1 MKPGS
6 STAHA
11 SHDESLV
18 VRLFGYDVD
27 PAERSRALD
36 LVAGCEECAA
46 LYADLGSIAT
56 ATSALPAP
64 ARPRDFTLTPADAA
78 RLRPHRPAAGRS
90 RWRGLTRQLGGAFAA
105 LGLAG
110 VLMTGALTAL
120 APATAT
126 PSSSEADRFG
136 SQGALNVA
144 AAPSMSGQPSAAGP
158 AATGTAMTGAA
169 GSPPTG
175 NAVASPVAASDGASS
190 SSPDITKAAAGS
202 PTASMHGYGLG
213 SADNPAPSSSAAP
226 QGAGVQ
232 TPSVGQP
239 PSGGSVDP
247 RLALLIG
254 SAGLLLIGLILL
266 VGPRLR
272 ARRVRG

>member
-78 RLRPHRPAAGRS
+78 RLRPHRPAGRGA
-90 RWRGLTRQLGGAFAA
+90 RGGA
-105 LGLAG
+105 
-110 VLMTGALTAL
+110 V
-120 APATAT
+120 
-126 PSSSEADRFG
+126 
-136 SQGALNVA
+136 
-144 AAPSMSGQPSAAGP
+144 
-158 AATGTAMTGAA
+158 
-169 GSPPTG
+169 
-175 NAVASPVAASDGASS
+175 
-190 SSPDITKAAAGS
+190 
-202 PTASMHGYGLG
+202 
-213 SADNPAPSSSAAP
+213 
-226 QGAGVQ
+226 
-232 TPSVGQP
+232 
-239 PSGGSVDP
+239 
-247 RLALLIG
+247 
-254 SAGLLLIGLILL
+254 
-266 VGPRLR
+266 
-272 ARRVRG
+272 ARRV

>member
-90 RWRGLTRQLGGAFAA
+90 RWRGLTRQFGGLGRAGAR
-105 LGLAG
+105 
-110 VLMTGALTAL
+110 MTGPLPAR

-126 PSSSEADRFG
+126 PSSSEADGFG

-144 AAPSMSGQPSAAGP
+144 AAPSMSGQ
-158 AATGTAMTGAA
+158 
-169 GSPPTG
+169 
-175 NAVASPVAASDGASS
+175 
-190 SSPDITKAAAGS
+190 
-202 PTASMHGYGLG
+202 
-213 SADNPAPSSSAAP
+213 
-226 QGAGVQ
+226 
-232 TPSVGQP
+232 
-239 PSGGSVDP
+239 
-247 RLALLIG
+247 
-254 SAGLLLIGLILL
+254 
-266 VGPRLR
+266 
-272 ARRVRG
+272 